1 MKQSD
6 GGSATPTTTRDRGRV
21 AGEPKEGQKRKQKKT
36 KKKRKKKKKKKK
48 AVWLDLIYVKEKMWD
63 TKR

>member
-1 MKQSD
+1 
-6 GGSATPTTTRDRGRV
+6 V
-21 AGEPKEGQKRKQKKT
+21 PKEGQKRKQKKT

-63 TKR
+63 TKREKMIGQKLTRRRRTLEH